1 MRIQSPTP
9 QRSWISAEH
18 LGLTAHCMLSTC
30 SFLHPLWGI
39 LLTALHFQ
47 SWSCS
52 LPCFPACPKMSTEG
66 GGRGY
71 WFCLKYMVCKRE
83 SRNVLQWEVPWIGV
97 SSCASHSVP
106 GTQPAQVNS
115 VPRAPTS
122 LPAFLEA
129 HSGLKPVSP
138 LTHSSL
144 TSFWLLAWIMQCTVV
159 GYRRCSA
166 LRMRQERGWWRWNR
180 NSGGAKYIPTLAQDP
195 LCDLRHGS

>member
-1 MRIQSPTP
+1 MRYSPH
-9 QRSWISAEH
+9 S
-18 LGLTAHCMLSTC
+18 TAFPEL
-30 SFLHPLWGI
+30 I
-39 LLTALHFQ
+39 LLIAL
-47 SWSCS
+47 
-52 LPCFPACPKMSTEG
+52 LPCLSQNEHWR
-66 GGRGY
+66 GRVGIY

-159 GYRRCSA
+159 GYRPCSA
-166 LRMRQERGWWRWNR
+166 LRMRQERGWWRWNW